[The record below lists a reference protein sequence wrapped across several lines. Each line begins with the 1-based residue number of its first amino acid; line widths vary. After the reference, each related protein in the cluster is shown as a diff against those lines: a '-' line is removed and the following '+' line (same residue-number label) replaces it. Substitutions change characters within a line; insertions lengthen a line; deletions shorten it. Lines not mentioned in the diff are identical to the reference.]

1 MDEVESLFT
10 EHYTNNDRKKAMKFL
25 RPLHHKDSHVVTF
38 FVGTIIILICKLIQ
52 TNLNLFI
59 FCVIVTGLF
68 TGSFVTLFCVYAI
81 LAHISGMFSSATQS
95 AYMETV
101 YPIFR

>member
-1 MDEVESLFT
+1 M
-10 EHYTNNDRKKAMKFL
+10 NQIC
-25 RPLHHKDSHVVTF
+25 VT
-38 FVGTIIILICKLIQ
+38 V
-52 TNLNLFI
+52 
-59 FCVIVTGLF
+59 VTGLF

-81 LAHISGMFSSATQS
+81 LAHISRMFSPATQS